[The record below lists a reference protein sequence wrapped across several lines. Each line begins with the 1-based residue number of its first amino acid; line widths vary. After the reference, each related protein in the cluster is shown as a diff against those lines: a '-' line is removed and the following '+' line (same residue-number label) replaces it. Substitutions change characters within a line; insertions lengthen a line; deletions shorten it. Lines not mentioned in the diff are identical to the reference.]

1 MNRYLLQLS
10 LIRIK
15 LFDLERRI
23 IISGG
28 GTGGHIFPAIAVAQE
43 LKRMD
48 NDIRIKF
55 VGASGRM
62 EMDRVPKAGFEIVGL
77 PISGL
82 QRKLSVK
89 NLQVPFKLLASL
101 IKAFNTLKSFKPQ
114 VVVGFGGYA
123 SGPVCMVASMMKIPI
138 VLQEQNSYAG
148 LTNKMLAKKAVKICV
163 AYDGMDK
170 FFENEKIIFTGNPVR
185 QDISELKDK
194 KEESHENFGLARN
207 KKTILIFGGSLGA
220 GTLNKAVKH
229 NIKRLSELFDIQI
242 IWQVGKYYY
251 EDYKDT
257 MEAKMDNVRLFP
269 FIERMDLAYA
279 AADLVVCR
287 AGALTISELCLAA
300 KPAILVPSPIVAE
313 DHQTKNAMSL
323 VTKDAA
329 WLLKDHEV
337 IEKLADT
344 IALILNDGEKLNLV
358 SQEIAKLGRK
368 QASVDIAKTVL
379 NAIKPAT

>member
-1 MNRYLLQLS
+1 LI

-15 LFDLERRI
+15 LFDLERKV

-28 GTGGHIFPAIAVAQE
+28 GTGGHIFPAIAVAQA
-43 LKRMD
+43 LKQMD
-48 NDIRIKF
+48 EQIRIKF

-82 QRKLSVK
+82 QRKLSVR
-89 NLQVPFKLLASL
+89 NLLVPFKLLASL
-101 IKAFNTLKSFKPQ
+101 LKAYRTLKSFKPD

-123 SGPVCMVASMMKIPI
+123 SGPVCMVASMMNIPV

-148 LTNKMLAKKAVKICV
+148 LTNKMLAKRAVKICV
-163 AYDGMDK
+163 AYDGMEK
-170 FFENEKIIFTGNPVR
+170 FFEKDKIIFTGNPVR

-194 KEESHENFGLARN
+194 KEESHENFELTRN

-229 NIKRLSELFDIQI
+229 NIKRLSDLFDIQF
-242 IWQVGKYYY
+242 IWQVGKFYF
-251 EDYKDT
+251 EDYKNT
-257 MEAKMDNVRLFP
+257 GEAKMDNVRLFP

-323 VTKDAA
+323 VSKNAA
-329 WLLKDHEV
+329 WILKDHEAV
-337 IEKLADT
+337 EKLAET
-344 IALILNDGEKLNLV
+344 IEGILLDENKMKEV
-358 SQEIAKLGRK
+358 SREIAKLGRK
-368 QASVDIAKTVL
+368 QASIDIAQTVL
-379 NAIKPAT
+379 DAIKPAK

>member
-1 MNRYLLQLS
+1 
-10 LIRIK
+10 LIIIK
-15 LFDLERRI
+15 LVDLERRI

-28 GTGGHIFPAIAVAQE
+28 GTGGHIFPAIAVAQT
-43 LKRMD
+43 LKQMD
-48 NDIRIKF
+48 RNIQIKF

-62 EMDRVPKAGFEIVGL
+62 EMDRVPKAGFEITGL
-77 PISGL
+77 PVSGI
-82 QRKLSVK
+82 QRKLSAK
-89 NLQVPFKLLASL
+89 NLLVPFKLAASL
-101 IKAFNTLKSFKPQ
+101 LKAYQVLKTFKPD

-123 SGPVCMVASMMKIPI
+123 SGPVCMVASMMNIPV

-148 LTNKMLAKKAVKICV
+148 LTNKMLAKRAVKICV

-170 FFENEKIIFTGNPVR
+170 FFDNNKIIFTGNPVR
-185 QDISELKDK
+185 QDISELHDK
-194 KEESHENFGLARN
+194 KEESHENFGLTRN

-229 NIKRLSELFDIQI
+229 NIKRIMKMHDVQL
-242 IWQVGKYYY
+242 IWQVGKFYF
-251 EDYKDT
+251 EDYKHSE
-257 MEAKMDNVRLFP
+257 EAKMDHVHLFP

-323 VTKDAA
+323 VSKNAA
-329 WLLKDHEV
+329 WLLKDNEV
-337 IEKLADT
+337 VEGLADKINEIFGDESKLKEVSASIEKLGRVEASSE
-344 IALILNDGEKLNLV
+344 IAQAILNAV
-358 SQEIAKLGRK
+358 
-368 QASVDIAKTVL
+368 
-379 NAIKPAT
+379 KPSKN

>member
-1 MNRYLLQLS
+1 
-10 LIRIK
+10 
-15 LFDLERRI
+15 LERRI

-28 GTGGHIFPAIAVAQE
+28 GTGGHIFPAIAVAQT
-43 LKRMD
+43 LKQMD
-48 NDIRIKF
+48 RNIQIKF

-62 EMDRVPKAGFEIVGL
+62 EMDRVPKAGFEITGL
-77 PISGL
+77 PVSGI
-82 QRKLSVK
+82 QRKLSAK
-89 NLQVPFKLLASL
+89 NLLVPFKLAASL
-101 IKAFNTLKSFKPQ
+101 LKAYQVLKTFKPD

-123 SGPVCMVASMMKIPI
+123 SGPVCMVASMMNIPV

-148 LTNKMLAKKAVKICV
+148 LTNKMLAKRAVKICV

-170 FFENEKIIFTGNPVR
+170 FFDNNKIIFTGNPVR
-185 QDISELKDK
+185 QDISELHDK
-194 KEESHENFGLARN
+194 KEESHENFGLTRN

-229 NIKRLSELFDIQI
+229 NIKRIMKMHDVQL
-242 IWQVGKYYY
+242 IWQVGKFYF
-251 EDYKDT
+251 EDYKHSE
-257 MEAKMDNVRLFP
+257 EAKMDHVHLFP

-323 VTKDAA
+323 VSKNAA
-329 WLLKDHEV
+329 WLLKDNEV
-337 IEKLADT
+337 VEGLADKINEIFGDESKLKEVSASIEKLGRVEASSE
-344 IALILNDGEKLNLV
+344 IAQAILNAV
-358 SQEIAKLGRK
+358 
-368 QASVDIAKTVL
+368 
-379 NAIKPAT
+379 KPSKN